1 MATVVSLGGDWFA
14 TVAIIGKVTD
24 LGTGTWLTPA
34 LAASLIFVC
43 QMLPSFLVTPIAGPL
58 ADRFDRRMIMIVAS
72 LLQACAGLLF
82 LFPTRSTIWLAFV
95 AQILVSTL
103 AGFFSP
109 ASQAAVANLVPPED
123 LQQASS
129 LLGTTWGA
137 MLALGGLG
145 GRLVQR
151 RVRTQPGLHRRWLQL
166 HPCGIHNHS
175 DSGPDPDRS
184 CWRTPAYAPDRGYEG
199 RIELRESQSAALPD
213 AVLQGRLRLVEW
225 GSRVCLVLWLRPG
238 SGEAIETV
246 GILLAARGVGVV
258 LGPVV
263 ASRLGVTKDV
273 AGILQ
278 ACAIGCMIYGVFY
291 IGVGYSPFL
300 WMAFLFTA
308 IAHLGGG
315 TQWTLSTYGLQATTP
330 DEYRGRIGSADFAL
344 VSLSMSVSFVGG
356 GWLDRQFGA
365 TTAFF
370 VLGVIAIL
378 WGVLYLR
385 ATATLRESSPTSEP
399 DLPIAGSDHLS
410 AAAHSSM
417 S

>member
-24 LGTGTWLTPA
+24 LGRGTWLTPA
-34 LAASLIFVC
+34 LGASLVFVC

-137 MLALGGLG
+137 MLALGASIGAWFSAQF
-145 GRLVQR
+145 GRNPAFIADACSFVLAAFIITR
-151 RVRTQPGLHRRWLQL
+151 IRGRTRAEVVGARPRMR
-166 HPCGIHNHS
+166 PIA
-175 DSGPDPDRS
+175 D
-184 CWRTPAYAPDRGYEG
+184 TK
-199 RIELRESQSAALPD
+199 AALGYASRNRPLFLMLFSK
-213 AVLQGRLRLVEW
+213 AGFGLSSGVVGVLSSLAATRFGGGDR
-225 GSRVCLVLWLRPG
+225 
-238 SGEAIETV
+238 TV

-263 ASRLGVTKDV
+263 ASRLGVTKNV

-278 ACAIGCMIYGVFY
+278 ACAIGCMVYGVSY
-291 IGVGYSPFL
+291 IVVGYSSYL
-300 WMAFLFTA
+300 WLAFLFTA

-344 VSLSMSVSFVGG
+344 VSLSMSISFVGG

-385 ATATLRESSPTSEP
+385 ATASLRSTDSGGTSPIDAVPST
-399 DLPIAGSDHLS
+399 A
-410 AAAHSSM
+410 
-417 S
+417 

>member
-24 LGTGTWLTPA
+24 LGKGTWLTPA
-34 LAASLIFVC
+34 LGASLVFVC

-58 ADRFDRRMIMIVAS
+58 ADRFNRRTIMITAS
-72 LLQACAGLLF
+72 LLQACAAILF
-82 LFPTRSTIWLAFV
+82 LLPTRSTIWLAFV

-109 ASQAAVANLVPPED
+109 ASQASVANLVSPDD
-123 LQQASS
+123 LKQASS

-137 MLALGGLG
+137 MLALGASIGAWFSSQF
-145 GRLVQR
+145 GRNPAFIADACSFILAAFIISR
-151 RVRTQPGLHRRWLQL
+151 ITGRTRVETVGARPRMRPIADTK
-166 HPCGIHNHS
+166 
-175 DSGPDPDRS
+175 
-184 CWRTPAYAPDRGYEG
+184 
-199 RIELRESQSAALPD
+199 AALGYASQNRPLFLLLFSK
-213 AVLQGRLRLVEW
+213 AGFGLSSGVVGVLSSLASTRFGGGDR
-225 GSRVCLVLWLRPG
+225 
-238 SGEAIETV
+238 TV

-263 ASRLGVTKDV
+263 AGRLGVTKDV
-273 AGILQ
+273 AGILR
-278 ACAIGCMIYGVFY
+278 ACALSCFVYGIFY
-291 IGVGYSPFL
+291 IGVGHAPFL
-300 WMAFLFTA
+300 WLAFLFTA

-365 TTAFF
+365 TTAFTI
-370 VLGVIAIL
+370 LGLVAMA
-378 WGVLYLR
+378 WGALYLR
-385 ATATLRESSPTSEP
+385 ATTSLRSSAP
-399 DLPIAGSDHLS
+399 AVSDNAS
-410 AAAHSSM
+410 AEGGVPAHSSM